1 MRKAGIIIAMAVWI
15 VTAVRLINVNVRAG
29 EDVVTAFNTIK
40 YDNVDTII
48 EAFGEYGKSYM
59 EDGGERGG
67 TCKHCLMHRN

>member
-48 EAFGEYGKSYM
+48 AVSY
-59 EDGGERGG
+59 
-67 TCKHCLMHRN
+67 THLTLPTT